1 MCGII
6 GYIGT
11 KKCVPK
17 LINALEALEYRGY
30 DSAGIA
36 YVKNN
41 TVEIIKEVGKIKN
54 LKEQV
59 NMDVDAYMGIGHTR
73 WATHGEVN
81 KINAHPHKVGQI
93 TLIHNGII
101 ENYQDI
107 KNRVVKEGY
116 KFKSKT
122 DSEIAAALIDSLYK
136 KNNDM
141 VKTLNEASKILRGSY
156 AFVVMVDKDEHIYAT
171 RNAIPMI
178 AAIADD
184 GNYVASDVPAILAY
198 TKKYMLLNDLDIV
211 KLSKDKIEIFDKN
224 LNKCE
229 KEIKVFEGTMDAATK
244 NGYEHFMLKEINEQD
259 KVFKDTINYYYDG
272 SMESLEK
279 NFGFIKKFKKI
290 DIVACGSAYHTG
302 IVGKSLIEKYA
313 DIPVNVE
320 VASEYRYKKC
330 FYDKDT
336 LLIVV
341 SQSGETADTLAALR
355 KAKNDGITTMAIVN
369 VIGSSIAR
377 EADHVVYIKA
387 GFEIAVATTKAYL
400 AQVAIFSLIA
410 LYLGK
415 AKNIISDE
423 KYKKISDEIKEM
435 PKLIQKTIKND
446 NYIEIAD
453 KIYNKKQIFFIGRAI
468 DYAIALEASLK
479 LKEISYINSVAY
491 QAGEL
496 KHGTISLIAKNTP
509 VIALLTDE
517 EIAEKT
523 ISNIKETKARGAYVI
538 LVTNMIPNEKFYDKI
553 ITIDKI
559 EEILQPILTII
570 PLQLLSYRIAKNKGC
585 DIDKPRNLAKSVTVE
600 WQKKR
605 PAHAVRFFN

>member
-211 KLSKDKIEIFDKN
+211 KLSKEKIEIFDKN

-423 KYKKISDEIKEM
+423 EYKKISDEIKEM

-538 LVTNMIPNEKFYDKI
+538 LVTNMKPNEKFYDKI

-600 WQKKR
+600 
-605 PAHAVRFFN
+605 

>member
-41 TVEIIKEVGKIKN
+41 TVEIVKEVGKIKN

-59 NMDVDAYMGIGHTR
+59 DMNEDAYMGIGHTR

-81 KINAHPHKVGQI
+81 KINAHPHKVGKI

-107 KNRVVKEGY
+107 KNEVVKEGY

-141 VKTLNEASKILRGSY
+141 VKTLNEASKKLRGSY
-156 AFVVMVDKDEHIYAT
+156 AFVVMIDNDEHIYAT

-211 KLSKDKIEIFDKN
+211 KLSKDKIEIFDKD
-224 LNKCE
+224 LNRCK

-259 KVFKDTINYYYDG
+259 KVFKDTVNYYFDG
-272 SMESLEK
+272 SLESLEK
-279 NFGFIKKFKKI
+279 SFGFIKKFKKI

-302 IVGKSLIEKYA
+302 IVGKNLIEKYA

-377 EADHVVYIKA
+377 EADHVIYIKA

-415 AKNIISDE
+415 FKNLISDE
-423 KYKKISDEIKEM
+423 EYKKISDEIKEM
-435 PKLIQKTIKND
+435 PKLIQKTIKD
-446 NYIEIAD
+446 DSYMEIAD

-523 ISNIKETKARGAYVI
+523 ISNIKEVKARGAYII
-538 LVTNMIPNEKFYDKI
+538 LVTNMMPNEKFYDKI

-600 WQKKR
+600 
-605 PAHAVRFFN
+605 

>member
-279 NFGFIKKFKKI
+279 SFGFIKKFKKI

-377 EADHVVYIKA
+377 EADYVVYIKA

-423 KYKKISDEIKEM
+423 EYKKISDEIKEM

-538 LVTNMIPNEKFYDKI
+538 LVTNMIPNEKFYDKN

-600 WQKKR
+600 
-605 PAHAVRFFN
+605 

>member
-141 VKTLNEASKILRGSY
+141 VKTLNEASKFLRGSY

-423 KYKKISDEIKEM
+423 EYKKISDEIKEM

-553 ITIDKI
+553 IKIDKI

-600 WQKKR
+600 
-605 PAHAVRFFN
+605 

>member
-41 TVEIIKEVGKIKN
+41 TIEIIKEVGKIKN

-59 NMDVDAYMGIGHTR
+59 DMDVDAYMGIGHTR

-279 NFGFIKKFKKI
+279 NFGFIKNFKKI

-400 AQVAIFSLIA
+400 AQVAIFCLIA

-423 KYKKISDEIKEM
+423 EYKKISDEIKEM

-600 WQKKR
+600 
-605 PAHAVRFFN
+605 

>member
-59 NMDVDAYMGIGHTR
+59 DMDVDAYMGIGHTR

-423 KYKKISDEIKEM
+423 EYKKISDEIKEM

-517 EIAEKT
+517 EIAKKT

-600 WQKKR
+600 
-605 PAHAVRFFN
+605 